1 MAESVDAMNQAA
13 RHALKRAN
21 AVLQSVESPLNV
33 AAEEMATVLT
43 LAGQGYM
50 SGRLNNPKVPFIG
63 APVELV
69 AVLGLYAGALAN
81 MVLEGPPVADRCMV
95 NSGTALLG
103 GMAFKYFAGLGLSH
117 RPATA
122 QAASVPAASKG
133 YGVGLAT
140 PRHDVIGGAVP
151 RHNITGGG
159 ALSATEAARLAA
171 QR

>member
-33 AAEEMATVLT
+33 AAEEMTTVLT

-50 SGRLNNPKVPFIG
+50 SGRFDNPKVPLIG
-63 APVELV
+63 VPVELL

-103 GMAFKYFAGLGLSH
+103 GMAFKFFAGLGLSH
-117 RPATA
+117 RPSTA
-122 QAASVPAASKG
+122 AAAPSASSKG

>member
-1 MAESVDAMNQAA
+1 MAESVTAMNQAA
-13 RHALKRAN
+13 RHALARAN
-21 AVLQSVESPLNV
+21 AVLGYVENPLNV
-33 AAEEMATVLT
+33 AAEEGATVLV

-50 SGRLNNPKVPFIG
+50 SGRLNNPKFLG
-63 APVELV
+63 APLELYG
-69 AVLGLYAGALAN
+69 VLALYVGALAN

-95 NSGTALLG
+95 NGGTALLG

-122 QAASVPAASKG
+122 APASVPAASKG